1 MDLGK
6 VENLCLEI
14 METASSWLYV
24 SRNITATQLSNMC
37 QSWTLL
43 VCRHDANHFLSSSAC
58 WSWSYGS
65 TEAHMSIL
73 FWCTDCPHVRRL
85 RGGAPLFPFC
95 WITDIVIVN
104 LPCWS
109 KGGAG
114 RSLCWLDTKVKL
126 SMHVHRFIRMPKMW
140 TSLEIYRDI
149 QRYSVTWTW
158 TGLV

>member
-43 VCRHDANHFLSSSAC
+43 MCRHDANHFLSSSAC

-95 WITDIVIVN
+95 WITDMVIVN
-104 LPCWS
+104 LPHWG